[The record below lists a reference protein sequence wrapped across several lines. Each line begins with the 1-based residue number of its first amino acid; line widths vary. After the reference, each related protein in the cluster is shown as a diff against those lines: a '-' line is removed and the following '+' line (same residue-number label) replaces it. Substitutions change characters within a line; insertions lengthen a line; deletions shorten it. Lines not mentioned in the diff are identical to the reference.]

1 MNKQTFEE
9 AVTQL
14 GDIVR
19 KLDTGSTSLDEAME
33 LFEQGIRLT
42 KECNK
47 MLDEAE
53 QKVNILIKNA
63 DGSVTAEKTSKES
76 LA

>member
-1 MNKQTFEE
+1 MSKQTFEE
-9 AVTQL
+9 AITQL

-33 LFEQGIRLT
+33 LFEKGIKLT

-63 DGSVTAEKTSKES
+63 DGSVSAEQTNNS
-76 LA
+76 

>member
-1 MNKQTFEE
+1 MSKQTFEE
-9 AVTQL
+9 AITQL

-33 LFEQGIRLT
+33 LFEKGIKLT

-63 DGSVTAEKTSKES
+63 DGSVTAEQTSKEE
-76 LA
+76 LE

>member
-1 MNKQTFEE
+1 MSKQTFEE
-9 AVTQL
+9 AITKL

-33 LFEQGIRLT
+33 LFEQGIKLT
-42 KECNK
+42 KECNT

-53 QKVNILIKNA
+53 QKVNVLIRNA
-63 DGSVTAEKTSKES
+63 DGTVTTKENQ
-76 LA
+76 

>member
-1 MNKQTFEE
+1 MSKQTFEE
-9 AVTQL
+9 AITQL

-33 LFEQGIRLT
+33 LFEKGIKLT
-42 KECNK
+42 KDCNK

-63 DGSVTAEKTSKES
+63 DGSVSAEQTGKS
-76 LA
+76 

>member
-1 MNKQTFEE
+1 MSKQTFEE
-9 AVTQL
+9 AITQL

-33 LFEQGIRLT
+33 LFEKGIKLT

-53 QKVNILIKNA
+53 QKVNILIKNT
-63 DGSVTAEKTSKES
+63 DGSVSAEQTGKS
-76 LA
+76 

>member
-1 MNKQTFEE
+1 MSKQTFEE
-9 AVTQL
+9 AITQL

-33 LFEQGIRLT
+33 LFEKGIKLT

-63 DGSVTAEKTSKES
+63 DGSVSAEQTGKS
-76 LA
+76 

>member
-1 MNKQTFEE
+1 MGRQTFEE
-9 AVTQL
+9 AITQL

-33 LFEQGIRLT
+33 LFEQGIKLT

-63 DGSVTAEKTSKES
+63 DGSVTAEKTAKES

>member
-1 MNKQTFEE
+1 MSKQTFEE
-9 AVTQL
+9 AITQL

-33 LFEQGIRLT
+33 LFEQGIKLT

-63 DGSVTAEKTSKES
+63 DGSITAEKTSKES

>member
-1 MNKQTFEE
+1 MSKQTFEE
-9 AVTQL
+9 AITQL

-33 LFEQGIRLT
+33 LFEKGIRLT

-63 DGSVTAEKTSKES
+63 DGSVSAEQTGKS
-76 LA
+76 

>member
-1 MNKQTFEE
+1 MSKQTFEE
-9 AVTQL
+9 AITQL

-19 KLDTGSTSLDEAME
+19 KLDTGSTTLDEAME
-33 LFEQGIRLT
+33 LFEKGIKLT

-63 DGSVTAEKTSKES
+63 DGSVSAEQTNKS
-76 LA
+76 

>member
-1 MNKQTFEE
+1 MSKQTFEE
-9 AVTQL
+9 AITQL

-33 LFEQGIRLT
+33 LFEKGIKLT

-63 DGSVTAEKTSKES
+63 DGSVSAEQTNKS
-76 LA
+76 

>member
-1 MNKQTFEE
+1 MSKQTFEE
-9 AVTQL
+9 AITQL

-33 LFEQGIRLT
+33 LFEQGIKLT

-63 DGSVTAEKTSKES
+63 DGSITAEKTSKEN